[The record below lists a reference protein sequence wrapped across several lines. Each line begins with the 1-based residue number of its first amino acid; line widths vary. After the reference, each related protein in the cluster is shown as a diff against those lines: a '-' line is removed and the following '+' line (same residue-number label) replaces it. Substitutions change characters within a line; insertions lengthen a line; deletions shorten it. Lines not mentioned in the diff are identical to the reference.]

1 MPTSVLQWPV
11 SIYLY
16 QVIPPLSWVT
26 FDLGHPPCQVDL
38 SLIFLTYLI
47 RDRVTYTDL
56 VTHIH
61 HVTRK
66 LTGALIFV
74 SRRIP
79 IFVIHVNYDSFRAAA
94 ELSEPPKRLNM
105 RYR

>member
-1 MPTSVLQWPV
+1 MPISVLQWPV

-16 QVIPPLSWVT
+16 QVIPPLSRVT
-26 FDLGHPPCQVDL
+26 FDLGHLPCQVDL

-47 RDRVTYTDL
+47 RDRVTYTDM

-74 SRRIP
+74 SRRVATRIWT
-79 IFVIHVNYDSFRAAA
+79 FV
-94 ELSEPPKRLNM
+94 LSRLHS
-105 RYR
+105 